1 MTEGARVE
9 QLLAI
14 LERKPDTLLPQ
25 FCEALKASDQ
35 SHVVKILMKNG
46 LNARAA
52 IILSNTKIAISVWH
66 VLVFAPNWQRLYNI
80 FSQVS
85 IFLLHLVNIFELM
98 Q

>member
-14 LERKPDTLLPQ
+14 LERKPDTLLPK

-46 LNARAA
+46 LNAHAA
-52 IILSNTKIAISVWH
+52 IILSQHENRDICVARTCVCTKLATFI
-66 VLVFAPNWQRLYNI
+66 
-80 FSQVS
+80 
-85 IFLLHLVNIFELM
+85 
-98 Q
+98 

>member
-46 LNARAA
+46 LNAHAA
-52 IILSNTKIAISVWH
+52 IIILSQHENGDICVARTCVCTKLSTFI
-66 VLVFAPNWQRLYNI
+66 
-80 FSQVS
+80 
-85 IFLLHLVNIFELM
+85 
-98 Q
+98 